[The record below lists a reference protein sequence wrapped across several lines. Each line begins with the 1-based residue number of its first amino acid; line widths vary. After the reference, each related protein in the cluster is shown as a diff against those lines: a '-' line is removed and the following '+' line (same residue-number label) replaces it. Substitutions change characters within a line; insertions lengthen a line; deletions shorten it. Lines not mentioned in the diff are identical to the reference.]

1 MKSSSTVTGS
11 KSISRGKKRVFTRN
25 GLDWTKRF
33 SVIAGALNIPGQ
45 AILDGEVVVIHEG
58 RTNFSELQAELA
70 AGKQDRLVYYA
81 FDLLWRDRDLRKL
94 PQMERKRMLSDL
106 LGENDIGHP
115 AIYSEHLTGDGQ
127 EMFEHATK
135 LNFEGIVSKNAQA
148 PYRSD
153 RNEGWFKVKTVRQ
166 GKFPVIG
173 FVKDPSGVAA
183 LYLGK
188 REGKDLVYMGK
199 VGTGWSRTVSSQIR
213 KQLDTVVSPKS
224 KLTSR
229 SGNRRPRGSSRPSSR
244 TWSIA
249 TSLPKVCCGKARSRA
264 SSGNR
269 FVGLPRRGRV
279 VERDH
284 PAFEPSPVGRFR
296 FEGTTVLTL
305 QFVPEFGDVHVL
317 LQGHHVGQRLRGSH
331 YLHGSVP
338 GHPNHRAQQGAPRGV
353 RGSIEFRFV
362 QIAGASACVPRKLEG
377 EPADDDDRRSHAAR
391 S

>member
-1 MKSSSTVTGS
+1 MVKRARRVVVASAPAEMPGFIKPQLATLKAKAPSGDEWLHEIKSKGYRPTSHPE
-11 KSISRGKKRVFTRN
+11 KGKKRVFTRN

-33 SVIAGALNIPGQ
+33 SVIAGALDIPGQ

-58 RTNFSELQAELA
+58 RTNFSELQAKLA
-70 AGKQDRLVYYA
+70 AGRQDRLVYYV

-94 PQMERKRMLSDL
+94 PQIERKQMLSDL

-115 AIYSEHLTGDGQ
+115 VIYSEHLVGDGQ

-153 RNEGWFKVKTVRQ
+153 RNEGWLKIKTVQQ

-213 KQLDTVVSPKS
+213 KQLDTVVRPKS
-224 KLTSR
+224 KRTKPIRKPKATWVEPTFFADVEYRDITSEGLLR
-229 SGNRRPRGSSRPSSR
+229 QSSF
-244 TWSIA
+244 
-249 TSLPKVCCGKARSRA
+249 K
-264 SSGNR
+264 
-269 FVGLPRRGRV
+269 GLK
-279 VERDH
+279 
-284 PAFEPSPVGRFR
+284 
-296 FEGTTVLTL
+296 
-305 QFVPEFGDVHVL
+305 
-317 LQGHHVGQRLRGSH
+317 
-331 YLHGSVP
+331 
-338 GHPNHRAQQGAPRGV
+338 
-353 RGSIEFRFV
+353 
-362 QIAGASACVPRKLEG
+362 RK
-377 EPADDDDRRSHAAR
+377 
-391 S
+391 

>member
-1 MKSSSTVTGS
+1 MTKRARRVVAASASAEMPGFIKPQLATLKAKAPSGDQWLYEIKFDGYRVQVHLN
-11 KSISRGKKRVFTRN
+11 KGKKRVFTRN

-33 SVIAGALNIPGQ
+33 SVIAGALDIPGQ

-70 AGKQDRLVYYA
+70 AGRQGSLVYYA
-81 FDLLWRDRDLRKL
+81 FDLLWRNGDLRKL
-94 PQMERKRMLSDL
+94 PQIERKRMLSDL

-115 AIYSEHLTGDGQ
+115 VIYSEHLTGDGQ

-153 RNEGWFKVKTVRQ
+153 RNEGWLKVKTVQQ

-173 FVKDPSGVAA
+173 FIKDPTGVAA

-224 KLTSR
+224 KLTKPIRKPKATWVEPTFFADVEYRDITSEGLLR
-229 SGNRRPRGSSRPSSR
+229 QSSF
-244 TWSIA
+244 
-249 TSLPKVCCGKARSRA
+249 K
-264 SSGNR
+264 
-269 FVGLPRRGRV
+269 GLK
-279 VERDH
+279 
-284 PAFEPSPVGRFR
+284 
-296 FEGTTVLTL
+296 
-305 QFVPEFGDVHVL
+305 
-317 LQGHHVGQRLRGSH
+317 
-331 YLHGSVP
+331 
-338 GHPNHRAQQGAPRGV
+338 
-353 RGSIEFRFV
+353 
-362 QIAGASACVPRKLEG
+362 RK
-377 EPADDDDRRSHAAR
+377 
-391 S
+391 